1 MPLSLDEM
9 NAAFKGSFLKAAD
22 IPAPTQ
28 FTIKDTSMEPIG
40 EKNEIKPIMEFT
52 TGDKLV
58 LNKTNRSAISIVTGS
73 EDPVTWNGKT
83 ITLVSKKV
91 EFKGEHVDAI
101 RVDPN
106 ATAGTPANA
115 EPF

>member
-40 EKNEIKPIMEFT
+40 EKMEVKPIVEFT

-58 LNKTNRSAISIVTGS
+58 LNKTNRGAISLVTKS
-73 EDPVTWNGKT
+73 EDPGEWNGKT
-83 ITLVSKKV
+83 ITLISKKV
-91 EFKGEHVDAI
+91 EFKGEYVDAV
-101 RVDPN
+101 RGDP
-106 ATAGTPANA
+106 NA